1 MEYLLTAL
9 ILIGVIIVI
18 LLVRLSFLR
27 GGGQSDANVQALGL
41 LQNQVNASASETAR
55 KFDGFQRGLQ
65 EELNRL
71 NEIVERRLTDTSK
84 NVGERLDNATKVISD
99 VRQQLGQMDEAS
111 KRIFEV
117 GRDISELQQTLQAP
131 KLRGSM
137 GEYMLNELLAQV
149 LPQKSYENQYR
160 FKNGETVDA
169 AIRLSSG
176 IIPIDAKFPLE
187 NFKRILSAGDN
198 EDAQIAAGRV
208 FARDVKKHIDAIA
221 QKYIRTD
228 EGTFDFALMYI
239 PSESVF
245 YEIIVRN
252 EWNPG
257 EPLLKYA
264 LDQRVI
270 PVSPNSFYAYL
281 QTILLGLRGMRV
293 EENAREIMDGILRL
307 EKELEVFAEDFE
319 LVGTHLGNSL
329 KKYTEAAKC
338 FDRFEIKLEQLTGL
352 SKAVENNPAP
362 SLPSQSDEVR

>member
-1 MEYLLTAL
+1 LAAL
-9 ILIGVIIVI
+9 VLIGIIIVI
-18 LLVRLSFLR
+18 LLIRLLFPR
-27 GGGQSDANVQALGL
+27 GDMNAQALGL
-41 LQNQVNASASETAR
+41 LQNQINASSTETAR

-71 NEIVERRLTDTSK
+71 NEIVERRLTDTSR
-84 NVGERLDNATKVISD
+84 NMGERLDNASKVISD

-117 GRDISELQQTLQAP
+117 GREISELQQTLQAP

-137 GEYMLNELLAQV
+137 GEYLLNELLSQI
-149 LPQKSYENQYR
+149 LPQKSYETQYR
-160 FKNGETVDA
+160 FKNGEIADA
-169 AIRLSSG
+169 AIKLSSG

-187 NFKRILSAGDN
+187 NFKRILSSGGN
-198 EDAQIAAGRV
+198 EDAQAAAGKA
-208 FARDVKKHIDAIA
+208 FARDVKKHVDAIA

-319 LVGTHLGNSL
+319 LVGAHLNNSA
-329 KKYTEAAKC
+329 KKYADAAKR
-338 FDRFEIKLEQLTGL
+338 FDRLEIKLEQLTGL
-352 SKAVENNPAP
+352 SKAVETDAAPPLPPPA
-362 SLPSQSDEVR
+362 DGTK